1 VTIELV
7 LGLDLGG
14 TKIAAGVV
22 NSRGKLFSSVRIAT
36 PAQGVKQDLG
46 ALFDA
51 AHAAVGA
58 AKIPWETIGSVGVG
72 VPGAVDPRTETV
84 WAPNLPGWSRV
95 RLRQLLENGLQRPV
109 FVESDRNVQ
118 ALGEAWL
125 GLGARGQVGNLVLL
139 TVGTGIGAGLISEGR
154 LIPGAHG
161 VAGAAGWMVIDR
173 RWKPEYGRVGC
184 FEALG
189 AGPAVARLGKL
200 AWEHDRASLI
210 GSFAQRGKGAM
221 QDSGF
226 QIPGITAEVVAAA
239 ARRGDKTA
247 RRVLEE
253 VGTILGLGVANIVC
267 LLNPEVVVLGGGLA
281 SIGNLLLVPLRKAL
295 HQWGQPLARRQV
307 RIVISRLGEQAGI
320 LGAAR
325 YALLKKE
332 ETNTWQRKRTS
343 QKHKKSTTGFV
354 PPKSE
359 TSGRPHS

>member
-1 VTIELV
+1 MTNQLV

-22 NSRGKLFSSVRIAT
+22 NSRGKLFSSVRVAT
-36 PAQGVKQDLG
+36 PAQGVKTDLA

-51 AHAAVGA
+51 AHAAVSA
-58 AKIPWETIGSVGVG
+58 AKIPWKRIRAVGVG
-72 VPGAVDPRTETV
+72 VPGAFDPRAETV
-84 WAPNLPGWSRV
+84 WAPNLPGWSKV
-95 RLRQLLENGLQRPV
+95 RLRQLLEDALERPV

-118 ALGEAWL
+118 ALAEAWL
-125 GLGARGQVGNLVLL
+125 GLGAKRQVRNLVFM

-173 RWKPEYGRVGC
+173 QWKPEYGRVGC

-200 AWEHDRASLI
+200 AWQRRQGEMPRPISDSKLQIPNLRIQDRADI
-210 GSFAQRGKGAM
+210 CNE
-221 QDSGF
+221 
-226 QIPGITAEVVAAA
+226 ITAEVVAAA
-239 ARRGDKTA
+239 ARRGDKAA

-253 VGTILGLGVANIVC
+253 IGTNLGLGVANIVC

-281 SIGNLLLVPLRKAL
+281 GIGTPLLAPLRRAL
-295 HQWGQPLARRQV
+295 RQWGQPLARKQV
-307 RIVISRLGEQAGI
+307 RVVLSRLGERAGI

-325 YALLKKE
+325 YALIKME
-332 ETNTWQRKRTS
+332 ET
-343 QKHKKSTTGFV
+343 G
-354 PPKSE
+354 
-359 TSGRPHS
+359 